1 MAGDK
6 GKSRSGS
13 ELSSVRTPLPLDK
26 LVPYLEANIPV
37 FRGPVEVKQFKFGQ
51 SNPTY
56 LLTPSAPNRSY
67 VLRRAPSGALL
78 SPTAH
83 RVDREYL
90 ILAALNKYNEGVSI
104 EYRVPVPRVYCLCE
118 DKGIAGAAFYV
129 MEYVKGRIFTDVR
142 LQELGKEE
150 RWACWKSAIQTLTR
164 LSNIPLSSLRLPP
177 TFAPLPSE
185 KPYFPRQVTSLLRVS
200 AAQSA
205 TQDKKTGETVGEIW
219 GTKEMK
225 GWFGDG
231 ARVLA
236 DIERKEGRGS
246 VVHGDYKLDN
256 LIFHPTEPRVIGIL
270 DWELCTL
277 GSPLADLG
285 NLLLPFS
292 FKPISPAQRQA
303 MRSSLSSSPSGP
315 GGSGTNSQ
323 EGDDLTLLLGLKGLS
338 SEQSGLPQREE
349 LEKWWVEG
357 MNEGLAYHRDKT
369 KDEAQVQR
377 DWLWPIQGMDW
388 VRSWILFR
396 LAIIA
401 QGIAARAALGQASS
415 ADARADSRPVFDFFG
430 KMAWEVKLE
439 AEKDKEGRAKL

>member
-1 MAGDK
+1 MGEREP
-6 GKSRSGS
+6 KSRSGS
-13 ELSSVRTPLPLDK
+13 ELSSVRTPLPLER
-26 LVPYLEANIPV
+26 LVPYLEANIEG
-37 FRGPVEVKQFKFGQ
+37 FKGPVQVKQFK

-56 LLTPSAPNRSY
+56 LLTPSSSSQSY
-67 VLRRAPSGALL
+67 VLRRAPSGPLL

-90 ILAALNKYNEGVSI
+90 ILASLNKYNESVST
-104 EYRVPVPRVYCLCE
+104 EYQVPVPNAYCLCE
-118 DKGIAGAAFYV
+118 AKDVVGAAFYV
-129 MEYVKGRIFTDVR
+129 MEYVQGRIFTDVR

-164 LSNIPLSSLRLPP
+164 LSNIPLFSLNLPP
-177 TFAPLPSE
+177 SFAPLPTE

-205 TQDKKTGETVGEIW
+205 AQDKKSGEKVGEIW

-225 GWFGDG
+225 AWFEDG

-236 DIERKEGRGS
+236 NVERKEGRGS

-292 FKPISPAQRQA
+292 FKPISAAHRQE
-303 MRSSLSSSPSGP
+303 MRSSISSRTGKPGKAKSGE
-315 GGSGTNSQ
+315 GDG
-323 EGDDLTLLLGLKGLS
+323 GDDLTLLLGLKGLS

-369 KDEAQVQR
+369 GTSVQR
-377 DWLWPIQGMDW
+377 GWSWPIEGMDW

-439 AEKDKEGRAKL
+439 AEREGRAKL

>member
-1 MAGDK
+1 MGAKDGR
-6 GKSRSGS
+6 SSSGS
-13 ELSSVRTPLPLDK
+13 ELSSVRSPLPLER
-26 LVPYLEANIPV
+26 LVPYLEANIEGFKGRV
-37 FRGPVEVKQFKFGQ
+37 DVKQFK

-56 LLTPSAPNRSY
+56 FLTPSSPSRSY
-67 VLRRAPSGALL
+67 VLRRAPSGPLL

-90 ILAALNKYNEGVSI
+90 ILSSLNRYNECVSS
-104 EYRVPVPRVYCLCE
+104 EYQVPVPKVYCLCD
-118 DKGIAGAAFYV
+118 DKNVVGAAFYV

-150 RWACWKSAIQTLTR
+150 RWACWKSAIQTLTK
-164 LSNIPLSSLRLPP
+164 LSNIPLASLNLPSS
-177 TFAPLPSE
+177 FAPSPTD
-185 KPYFPRQVTSLLRVS
+185 KPYFPRQVTSLLKVS

-205 TQDKKTGETVGEIW
+205 AQDKTSGEQVGEIW
-219 GTKEMK
+219 GTREMK
-225 GWFGDG
+225 RWFEDG
-231 ARVLA
+231 AKVLA
-236 DIERKEGRGS
+236 DVERTEGRGS

-292 FKPISPAQRQA
+292 FKPISDAQRKE
-303 MRSSLSSSPSGP
+303 MRSSLSPSTDDTKGKVGDSD
-315 GGSGTNSQ
+315 GG
-323 EGDDLTLLLGLKGLS
+323 GDELTLLLGLKGLT

-349 LEKWWVEG
+349 LERWWVHG
-357 MNEGLAYHRDKT
+357 MNQGLAYHRDKT
-369 KDEAQVQR
+369 KTQVQK
-377 DWLWPIQGMDW
+377 DWNWPIHGMDW

-439 AEKDKEGRAKL
+439 AEREGRAKL